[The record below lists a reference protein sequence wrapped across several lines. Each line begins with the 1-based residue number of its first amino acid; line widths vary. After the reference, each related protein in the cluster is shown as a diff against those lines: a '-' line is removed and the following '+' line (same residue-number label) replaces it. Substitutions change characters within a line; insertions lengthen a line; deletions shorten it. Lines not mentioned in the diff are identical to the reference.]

1 MKYII
6 RHSTR
11 YIYQQPVSQCHN
23 IAYLL
28 PRNTSRQT
36 LLENSIETTP
46 AIATQRIREDYFG
59 NRLIQF
65 SIEEEH
71 LELDITVVSKIE
83 ILPRPTSHLLDF
95 GSTGAQ
101 VKQRLNTYQDYDN
114 LNAREFMLASPMVPI
129 QSEYA
134 DYAADCFATSDSGVG
149 YREESRPFL
158 SSVMALTEKIFRDF
172 TYDATFS
179 DVATPL
185 TDVMKH
191 RRGVCQDFAH
201 LAIACL
207 RASGFAAAYVSG
219 YLETRPPP
227 GEAKLIGADASHAW
241 FSVYVPGEG
250 WFDFDPTNNAS
261 AGDHH
266 ITTAWG
272 RDYTDVTPLKGI
284 IFGGGD
290 GHTLN
295 VSVDVQLI
303 RD

>member
-11 YIYQQPVSQCHN
+11 YVYQQPVSQCHN

-36 LLENSIETTP
+36 LLENTIETTQ
-46 AIATQRIREDYFG
+46 AMATQRIREDYFG

-65 SIEEEH
+65 SIEDEH

-83 ILPRPTSHLLDF
+83 ILSQPTSHLLDF
-95 GSTGAQ
+95 GSTCAQ
-101 VKQRLNTYQDYDN
+101 VEGRLQRYQDYDN
-114 LNAREFMLASPMVPI
+114 LKAREFMLASPMVPI
-129 QSEYA
+129 QCEYA
-134 DYAADCFATSDSGVG
+134 DYAASCFADD
-149 YREESRPFL
+149 RPFL

-172 TYDATFS
+172 TYDASFS

-185 TDVMKH
+185 TEVMKH

-201 LAIACL
+201 LALACL

-219 YLETRPPP
+219 YLETQPPP
-227 GEAKLIGADASHAW
+227 GEPKLIGADASHAW
-241 FSVYVPGEG
+241 FSVYVPDEG